1 MENASDALK
10 MAAAMFIFVL
20 ALSGTIYAFSKA
32 RDASASIMDKTDSD
46 RIYYTSDNL
55 HFEKIVGVDTVIANI
70 YSYFQTQDTI
80 LFYTGDYNESSGQVS
95 NIKPMILYYTEA
107 SDRLDSNN
115 ESYLTKSSLRATE
128 GRVAVDPN
136 YKDDNSSRG
145 IYGLDLND
153 ENTRSERWTES
164 DEKKKQ
170 FVDSLIYRRW
180 SPKFAYSL
188 DLKILGKN
196 RIVNEGPGNRFL
208 QIGFYYQFEGS
219 KPLIDLEGNFI
230 ERTGEYNY
238 KALYNSESQYT
249 TDDGGFTYGE
259 EFNSTTQDQSIIVFD
274 NDESIENTEGNKK
287 RIIQYIYIGKL

>member
-32 RDASASIMDKTDSD
+32 REASSSIMSKNDSD
-46 RIYYTSDNL
+46 KIYYISDDL
-55 HFEKIVGVDTVIANI
+55 RFEKIVGVDTVIANI

-107 SDRLDSNN
+107 SDKMDENN
-115 ESYLTKSSLRATE
+115 NSYLNKSYLRSTD
-128 GRVAVDPN
+128 GGVALNPN
-136 YKDDNSSRG
+136 DDNDKLNTSRG

-170 FVDSLIYRRW
+170 FVDSLIYRKW

-188 DLKILGKN
+188 LLQTSGKN
-196 RIVNEGPGNRFL
+196 RILPEGEGKRFL
-208 QIGFYYQFEGS
+208 QIGFHYQFDGS
-219 KPLIDLEGNFI
+219 KPLIDLEGRFI
-230 ERTGEYNY
+230 ERTGEYNF
-238 KALYNSESQYT
+238 KALYDSSSQKT
-249 TDDGGFTYGE
+249 TDDGFTYGE
-259 EFNSTTQDQSIIVFD
+259 EFTNTTQDQSIIVFD
-274 NDESIENTEGNKK
+274 NDESIENNEGNKK
-287 RIIQYIYIGKL
+287 RIIQYIYIN